1 MEDGAFNSLC
11 SLAGDGRTKPKTGR
25 FRGLRAHFTPIA
37 ISPSLWGWSMGVTAN
52 PHWPGHFK
60 QINSICTF
68 DLRIISSSTKGPF
81 RFRIRAVHLGF
92 RFRIRVTLQSRWG
105 YIRVRV
111 RIKKGVGLGFRFRV
125 KV

>member
-11 SLAGDGRTKPKTGR
+11 SLAGDGRTSPKAGR
-25 FRGLRAHFTPIA
+25 FRGLRAHYFTPIA
-37 ISPSLWGWSMGVTAN
+37 ISPHFGGGLMGVTAN

-60 QINSICTF
+60 QINGICTF

-81 RFRIRAVHLGF
+81 RFRIRAVHLGL
-92 RFRIRVTLQSRWG
+92 RFRIRVTSQSRWG

-111 RIKKGVGLGFRFRV
+111 RIQV
-125 KV
+125 